1 VKRIRAWRDCR
12 SIAGFALGAHRQPV
26 LLFTFQEV
34 SVFHLSARAG
44 ALVAGVVVPAAILVS
59 LLGGA
64 SAPIHAASNASPTA
78 TVAATPS
85 ASATVSPTPSV
96 SPAPSAI
103 ATTVASTATGGGG
116 DLPPDPTLL
125 ADENS
130 LLSAP
135 LPNLLGD
142 VPLSALPPITGSVAG
157 LEARALSLTG
167 RVLSSNLSGADK
179 SALLARLSSI
189 GVQLGDAVASEDRVS
204 ALRDDEN
211 ALLRTQVDSQVGIDR
226 LVAQVQV
233 TLDALRA
240 AVEANVTSD
249 VVASVGSI
257 SITVNGSAE
266 TISATLGARTDRL
279 LVNVI
284 ADLDVLHVATLHA
297 TANVDTTR
305 LNVTLNALVRRLK
318 LDLTLLL
325 TNLRVSVHADVSA
338 AVAAEASLTLSL
350 SAEVDGLKADLAADT
365 QTKLAGLD
373 GILRPLIGSINGTLA
388 GAASDLAAIA
398 RHVPAQ

>member
-1 VKRIRAWRDCR
+1 MSHPSAH
-12 SIAGFALGAHRQPV
+12 AGV
-26 LLFTFQEV
+26 
-34 SVFHLSARAG
+34 
-44 ALVAGVVVPAAILVS
+44 LVAGVVVPVAVLISS
-59 LLGGA
+59 LLGA
-64 SAPIHAASNASPTA
+64 SAPIRAASNASP
-78 TVAATPS
+78 AAAAAVTLA
-85 ASATVSPTPSV
+85 ASATVSPAQSA
-96 SPAPSAI
+96 SPVPSAI
-103 ATTVASTATGGGG
+103 ATTVASTATGGSGG
-116 DLPPDPTLL
+116 LPPDPTLL

-142 VPLSALPPITGSVAG
+142 VPLSSLPPITGSVAG
-157 LEARALSLTG
+157 LESRVLSLTSG
-167 RVLSSNLSGADK
+167 VLRSNLSGADK

-189 GVQLGDAVASEDRVS
+189 SVQLGDAVAGEDRVN

-211 ALLRTQVDSQVGIDR
+211 ALLQAQVDSQVGVDR

-240 AVEANVTSD
+240 SVEANVTSD

-257 SITVNGSAE
+257 SITVNGSAD

-297 TANVDTTR
+297 RANVDTTR

-318 LDLTLLL
+318 LDLSLLL
-325 TNLRVSVHADVSA
+325 TNLRVNVHADVSA

-350 SAEVDGLKADLAADT
+350 SAEVDGLKAELAADT
-365 QTKLAGLD
+365 QSKLGGLD

-388 GAASDLAAIA
+388 SAASDLAAIA